1 MNPNRVN
8 LNRRHF
14 MQLLALGGANLGFV
28 NPNILA
34 ANETDLEIVSL
45 AIVAE
50 QLAVEAYTKAVASK
64 QFTGILGSYFRAALR
79 QEEDHLKALSKIAK
93 SLGGTVTDSNFVFE
107 PRVFESPIEMLRL
120 MNALEDAFVGAY
132 LGALPL
138 IKDKSILSAA
148 GAILGVEAGHRVILR
163 EARLN
168 FRDPAITGAR
178 VPNDRTYESALTPTE
193 AAAALKPF
201 RR

>member
-1 MNPNRVN
+1 MNV
-8 LNRRHF
+8 NRRDF
-14 MQLLALGGANLGFV
+14 VQLLALGGLS
-28 NPNILA
+28 LA
-34 ANETDLEIVSL
+34 TLESKIFAQSETDLEIVSL
-45 AIVAE
+45 AIIAE

-64 QFTGILGSYFRAALR
+64 QFTGILGSYFVVGLR
-79 QEEDHLKALSKIAK
+79 QEADHLKALSKVAK
-93 SLGGTVTDSNFVFE
+93 SLGGTVPQANFVFE
-107 PRVFESPIEMLRL
+107 DGVFDSPIELLRL

-138 IKDKSILSAA
+138 LKDKNILAAA
-148 GAILGVEAGHRVILR
+148 GAILGVEAGHRVLLR

-168 FRDPAITGAR
+168 FRDPAITGTR
-178 VPNDRTYESALTPTE
+178 VPNDRSFESALTPTQ

>member
-1 MNPNRVN
+1 MSV
-8 LNRRHF
+8 NRRDF
-14 MQLLALGGANLGFV
+14 VQLLALGGLGLGFINSSV
-28 NPNILA
+28 QAEGEN
-34 ANETDLEIVSL
+34 DLEIVSL

-50 QLAVEAYTKAVASK
+50 QLAVEAYTKAVAAK
-64 QFTGILGSYFRAALR
+64 QFTGILASYFRVALR
-79 QEEDHLKALSKIAK
+79 QESDHLAALSKVAK
-93 SLGGTVTDSNFVFE
+93 SLGGSVPQANFIFENGVFD
-107 PRVFESPIEMLRL
+107 SPIELLRL

-138 IKDKSILSAA
+138 LKDKNIISAA
-148 GAILGVEAGHRVILR
+148 GAILGVEAGHRVLLR

-168 FRDPAITGAR
+168 FRDPGITGTR
-178 VPNDRTYESALTPTE
+178 VPNDRSFENALIPTQ

>member
-1 MNPNRVN
+1 MNV
-8 LNRRHF
+8 NRRHF
-14 MQLLALGGANLGFV
+14 MQLLALGGANLGFINSSV
-28 NPNILA
+28 QA
-34 ANETDLEIVSL
+34 SNETDLEIVSL

-50 QLAVEAYTKAVASK
+50 QLAVEAYTRAVASK
-64 QFTGILGSYFRAALR
+64 QFTGILGSYFRSALR
-79 QEEDHLKALSKIAK
+79 QEADHLKALSKVAK
-93 SLGGTVTDSNFVFE
+93 SLGGTVTETNFVFE
-107 PRVFESPIEMLRL
+107 AGVFESPIEMLRL

-138 IKDKSILSAA
+138 IKDKNILSAA

-178 VPNDRTYESALTPTE
+178 VPNDRSFESALTPTE

>member
-1 MNPNRVN
+1 MN

-14 MQLLALGGANLGFV
+14 MQLLALGGANLGLNSSV
-28 NPNILA
+28 QA
-34 ANETDLEIVSL
+34 SNETDLEIVSL

-64 QFTGILGSYFRAALR
+64 QFTGILGSYFRSALR
-79 QEEDHLKALSKIAK
+79 QEADHLKALTKVAK
-93 SLGGTVTDSNFVFE
+93 SLGGTVTNINFVFE
-107 PRVFESPIEMLRL
+107 PGVFESPIELLRL

-138 IKDKSILSAA
+138 IKDKNILSAA

-168 FRDPAITGAR
+168 FRDPGITGAR
-178 VPNDRTYESALTPTE
+178 VPNDRTYESALTPSE

>member
-1 MNPNRVN
+1 MN

-14 MQLLALGGANLGFV
+14 MQLLALGGANLGLINSSV
-28 NPNILA
+28 QA
-34 ANETDLEIVSL
+34 KAESDLEIVSL

-64 QFTGILGSYFRAALR
+64 QFTGILGLYFRTALR
-79 QEEDHLKALSKIAK
+79 QESDHLKALTKVAK
-93 SLGGTVTDSNFVFE
+93 SLGGTITDTNFVFE
-107 PRVFESPIEMLRL
+107 PGVFESPIEMLRL

-138 IKDKSILSAA
+138 IKDKKILSAA

>member
-1 MNPNRVN
+1 M
-8 LNRRHF
+8 NRRHF
-14 MQLLALGGANLGFV
+14 MQLLALGGANLGLV
-28 NPNILA
+28 NSSVQ
-34 ANETDLEIVSL
+34 ANAESDLEIVSL

-50 QLAVEAYTKAVASK
+50 QLAVEAYSKAVASK
-64 QFTGILGSYFRAALR
+64 QFTGILGSYFRSALH
-79 QEEDHLKALSKIAK
+79 QESDHLKALTKVAK
-93 SLGGTVTDSNFVFE
+93 SLGGTVSDTNFVFE
-107 PRVFESPIEMLRL
+107 PGVFESPIEMLRL

-178 VPNDRTYESALTPTE
+178 VPNDRTFENALTPTE

>member
-1 MNPNRVN
+1 MN

-14 MQLLALGGANLGFV
+14 MQLLALGGANLALNSSVQASG
-28 NPNILA
+28 
-34 ANETDLEIVSL
+34 ETDLEIVSL
-45 AIVAE
+45 GIVAE
-50 QLAVEAYTKAVASK
+50 QLAVEAYTRAVASK
-64 QFTGILGSYFRAALR
+64 QFTGILGSYFRSALR
-79 QEEDHLKALSKIAK
+79 QEAEHLKALTKVAK

-107 PRVFESPIEMLRL
+107 AGVFESPIEMLRL

-138 IKDKSILSAA
+138 IKDKNILSAA

-178 VPNDRTYESALTPTE
+178 VPNDRTFESALTPSE

>member
-1 MNPNRVN
+1 VN
-8 LNRRHF
+8 VNRRNF
-14 MQLLALGGANLGFV
+14 IQLLALGGVGSGFINSSV
-28 NPNILA
+28 QA
-34 ANETDLEIVSL
+34 GSDTDLEIVSL

-64 QFTGILGSYFRAALR
+64 QFTGVLGAYFQAALR
-79 QEEDHLKALSKIAK
+79 QEADHLKALSKVSK
-93 SLGGTVTDSNFVFE
+93 SLGGTISSTSFVFE
-107 PRVFESPIEMLRL
+107 PGVFESPIELLRL

-138 IKDKSILSAA
+138 LKDKNIISAA

-168 FRDPAITGAR
+168 FRDPGITGAR
-178 VPNDRTYESALTPTE
+178 VPNDRSFESALTPSQTT
-193 AAAALKPF
+193 AALKPF